1 MNLSKALLWALP
13 LSLLSNLGAAAL
25 ARKAELELLPSLR
38 GPQANCPERLI
49 AYETP
54 RPYTEGGSA
63 TDGMIQLKEIATDI
77 AISQS
82 NEFSVTWSGKLKPEY
97 ADCVG
102 TAGITVVDGEAF
114 QGHSYIRVQL
124 MGGEAR
130 AILDM
135 TGMRDVNGYTR
146 VIVDQT
152 MREGNPRWAWGGS
165 D

>member
-13 LSLLSNLGAAAL
+13 LSLLGNLGAAAL
-25 ARKAELELLPSLR
+25 ASKTELTVLPSLR
-38 GPQANCPERLI
+38 SAEATCPDQLV
-49 AYETP
+49 AYETL

-77 AISQS
+77 SISQMDD
-82 NEFSVTWSGKLKPEY
+82 FTVIWSGTLKPEY
-97 ADCVG
+97 ADCEG
-102 TAGITVVDGEAF
+102 TAGISILDGEAF

-124 MGGEAR
+124 SDGQAR

-135 TGMRDVNGYTR
+135 TGISDANGFTR
-146 VIVDQT
+146 VILDQT
-152 MREGNPRWAWGGS
+152 MREGNPRWTWGGT